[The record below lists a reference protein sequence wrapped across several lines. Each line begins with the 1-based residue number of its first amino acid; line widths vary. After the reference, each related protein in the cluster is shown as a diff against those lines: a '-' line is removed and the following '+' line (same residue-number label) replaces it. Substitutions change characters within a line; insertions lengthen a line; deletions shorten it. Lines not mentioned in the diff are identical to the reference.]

1 MISKNGIGLIIMV
14 ISLLGGNV
22 SEAALATTITT
33 IGEIVSVILL
43 TYNQYARSD
52 VDKFIFKK

>member
-22 SEAALATTITT
+22 SEAALTTTITT

-43 TYNQYARSD
+43 SVNQLRRGD

>member
-22 SEAALATTITT
+22 SEAALTTTITT

-43 TYNQYARSD
+43 AYNQYARQD

>member
-22 SEAALATTITT
+22 SEAALTTTITT

-43 TYNQYARSD
+43 AYNQYARSD

>member
-22 SEAALATTITT
+22 SEAALTTTITT
-33 IGEIVSVILL
+33 IGELVSVALL
-43 TYNQYARSD
+43 AYNQYARAD

>member
-22 SEAALATTITT
+22 SEAALTTTITT
-33 IGEIVSVILL
+33 IGELVSVVLL
-43 TYNQYARSD
+43 VVNQIKRSD

>member
-1 MISKNGIGLIIMV
+1 MV

-22 SEAALATTITT
+22 SEAALTTTITT
-33 IGEIVSVILL
+33 IGELVSVILL
-43 TYNQYARSD
+43 AYNQYARAD